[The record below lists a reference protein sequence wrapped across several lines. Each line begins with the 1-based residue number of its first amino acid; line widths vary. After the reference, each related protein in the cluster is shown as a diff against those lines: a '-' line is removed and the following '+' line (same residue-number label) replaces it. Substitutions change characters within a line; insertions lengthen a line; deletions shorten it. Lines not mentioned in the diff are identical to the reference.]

1 MATKTEEPPI
11 SETSLKTATLNKT
24 QINAKNDQ
32 KEENQKASRP
42 PMLFKEGS
50 FTAAS
55 LSIPRMHHGT
65 DHSINM
71 TADADGLRPGDLVAS
86 MSSFNTTEFS
96 WQSSTEKSARE
107 SGISELSW
115 QSSSTEKTARG
126 SGMSELTH
134 IREENNP

>member
-1 MATKTEEPPI
+1 
-11 SETSLKTATLNKT
+11 
-24 QINAKNDQ
+24 
-32 KEENQKASRP
+32 
-42 PMLFKEGS
+42 
-50 FTAAS
+50 
-55 LSIPRMHHGT
+55 
-65 DHSINM
+65 M